1 MDRVCVPKTL
11 LSCMDHIKVIV
22 GELGHNKNIHN
33 NIISVRNIGIFP
45 P

>member
-11 LSCMDHIKVIV
+11 LSCMDHVKVIV
-22 GELGHNKNIHN
+22 GELGQNNNNNKLISVKNIG
-33 NIISVRNIGIFP
+33 VFP